1 MLTPQLISVSFLTAP
16 PAPRWVTALMLVAAL
31 ALPGH
36 AAAYACT
43 GKVDRV
49 SVSPA
54 GTVNASFTFQTGGM
68 AWQDL
73 CNLTAE
79 SGGVSVSGCKGVLA
93 VLMTARQT
101 QQDVMMWFDNSTGSC
116 TAVPWKPLKDMGWY
130 WGPSL

>member
-1 MLTPQLISVSFLTAP
+1 MPITQSIPTMLLTALQT
-16 PAPRWVTALMLVAAL
+16 PRWTTALLLSTAL

-43 GKVDRV
+43 GKVERV

-54 GTVNASFTFQTGGM
+54 GTVNATFAFQTGGM

-73 CNLTAE
+73 CNLSAE
-79 SGGVSVSGCKGVLA
+79 TGGVSVSGCKGVLA

-101 QQDVMMWFDNSTGSC
+101 QQDVIMWFDNPSGSC
-116 TAVPWKPLKDMGWY
+116 TATPWKPIKDMGWY

>member
-1 MLTPQLISVSFLTAP
+1 MLA
-16 PAPRWVTALMLVAAL
+16 VAM

-43 GKVDRV
+43 GKVERV

-54 GTVNASFTFQTGGM
+54 GTVNATFAFQTGGM

-73 CNLTAE
+73 CSLTAE

-93 VLMTARQT
+93 ALMTARQT
-101 QQDVMMWFDNSTGSC
+101 QQDVMMWFDNTSGSC
-116 TAVPWKPLKDMGWY
+116 TATPWKPIKDMGWY